1 MARNAQTSDQRPRPL
16 TPERGSARSGLV
28 LGLAVLLA
36 LSLAGNVM
44 LVVRFS
50 ATAAAAETAAPAPAV
65 PTAAPV
71 SETAARPADPVPNE
85 LLAYAGL
92 GTFVAATNRIPDLG
106 WTEAQMN
113 AFVEGLRACY
123 AGRPYPFDDGARDL
137 RASINEKV
145 QAMQGTVAGG
155 ADPVEAYFTMLR
167 ESEGVQRTASNL
179 HYRMTIDGDGTT
191 PTPDDTVVLSYA
203 ARLPGGERVPSLSR
217 ERLRVR
223 VGDLLPGLREGLG
236 LMKAGGKGL
245 LYLPPPLSFGQGDW
259 PADVPPGTPI
269 AFFVELHEVVR
280 DDW

>member
-1 MARNAQTSDQRPRPL
+1 MARNAPTADQRPGALKPGRP
-16 TPERGSARSGLV
+16 SARPGLV

-44 LVVRFS
+44 LALRRPANAS
-50 ATAAAAETAAPAPAV
+50 AANRAT
-65 PTAAPV
+65 PTPVATSAAPV
-71 SETAARPADPVPNE
+71 AQATTRSADPVPNE

-92 GTFVAATNRIPDLG
+92 GTYVAATNRIPDLG
-106 WTEAQMN
+106 WSEGQMN

-123 AGRPYPFDDGARDL
+123 AGRPYPFDDAARSL

-145 QAMQGTVAGG
+145 QAMQGAAASGS
-155 ADPVEAYFTMLR
+155 DPIEDYFTMLR

-179 HYRMTIDGDGTT
+179 HYRMTIDGDGDT

-245 LYLPPPLSFGQGDW
+245 LYLPPSLSFGQGDW
-259 PADVPPGTPI
+259 PAEVPAGTPI